1 MVEMG
6 SFRVIRRVIELN
18 ESSDSEE
25 DPDLERAIQLSLQP
39 PGRPPIHAVAPVVER
54 HSFLPCTTHRP
65 FSRNPLRPNHESDRP
80 RYWNPRVN
88 LQCRVKWKCPSTL
101 HPFDLRHPVMPRP
114 QPPPSAYLPMN
125 PQIIVYPGVWPPV
138 AEPPSAAVIE
148 DVADQPEEIRY
159 TSEVVLD
166 DVGSIRESRQTDRGA
181 GSSRGRR

>member
-1 MVEMG
+1 
-6 SFRVIRRVIELN
+6 
-18 ESSDSEE
+18 
-25 DPDLERAIQLSLQP
+25 
-39 PGRPPIHAVAPVVER
+39 
-54 HSFLPCTTHRP
+54 
-65 FSRNPLRPNHESDRP
+65 
-80 RYWNPRVN
+80 
-88 LQCRVKWKCPSTL
+88 
-101 HPFDLRHPVMPRP
+101 
-114 QPPPSAYLPMN
+114 MN